1 LEPPHLP
8 PLGGLLVFL
17 PLLLVTLWLRAG
29 VAVQEQLVVAGVL
42 ADIEQAQ
49 QL

>member
-17 PLLLVTLWLRAG
+17 PLLLVTLWL
-29 VAVQEQLVVAGVL
+29 LVVEAVL
-42 ADIEQAQ
+42 GATLAAVVA
-49 QL
+49 LAVY

>member
-17 PLLLVTLWLRAG
+17 PYLQATLWLLVVVQVDLLEM
-29 VAVQEQLVVAGVL
+29 VAVAGLEVF
-42 ADIEQAQ
+42 
-49 QL
+49 

>member
-17 PLLLVTLWLRAG
+17 PCLQATLWW
-29 VAVQEQLVVAGVL
+29 LVVVVVAIAVILVGVVVL
-42 ADIEQAQ
+42 AVI
-49 QL
+49 